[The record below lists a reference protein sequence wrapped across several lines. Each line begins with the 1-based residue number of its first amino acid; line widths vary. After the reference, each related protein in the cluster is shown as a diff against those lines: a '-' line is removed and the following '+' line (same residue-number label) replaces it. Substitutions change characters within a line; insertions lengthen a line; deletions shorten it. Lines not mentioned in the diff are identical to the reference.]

1 MRILIILFILSCS
14 LTIEAKAKSLEEI
27 SSFIKIPRPGQIM
40 MSLPICDLNSSLAQR
55 CKILSKDEKNAH
67 RLYTT
72 QNIKDI
78 NLSRTKA
85 SIETDDW
92 YYSIG
97 NIEQGI
103 VGFTFDFT
111 DDAKFTTYL
120 TIVKFF
126 VEFNKNTATWEIVG
140 EKLIHNSGSAEE
152 MLDKYIKYDEP
163 FEIELNQAQI

>member
-1 MRILIILFILSCS
+1 
-14 LTIEAKAKSLEEI
+14 
-27 SSFIKIPRPGQIM
+27 M
-40 MSLPICDLNSSLAQR
+40 MSLPICGLNSSLGQR

-67 RLYTT
+67 RLYTA

-78 NLSRTKA
+78 NLSRTEA

-111 DDAKFTTYL
+111 DDAKFATYI
-120 TIVKFF
+120 TVVKFF
-126 VEFNKNTATWEIVG
+126 VELNEISKTWTIVG
-140 EKLIHNSGSAEE
+140 EELLYISGNDQKMIGQYIEYNNPIM
-152 MLDKYIKYDEP
+152 MLLD
-163 FEIELNQAQI
+163 